1 MSLHLRGTC
10 PQESCRS
17 GALRACIDAK
27 GESVQ
32 RGVWR
37 CVSYGG
43 RVVRLLQDPLQVNAC
58 VFEVMDT
65 NASGGWANGALR
77 SFPLT
82 EDERLLRRRAELGD
96 ATGHILGHPIA
107 DLVVAGLD
115 DKAHGVCGAEKLR

>member
-65 NASGGWANGALR
+65 KRREGGLTARSEAFHSPRTNGFSAVGPN
-77 SFPLT
+77 SVM
-82 EDERLLRRRAELGD
+82 RRATYL
-96 ATGHILGHPIA
+96 ATQSLTSS
-107 DLVVAGLD
+107 
-115 DKAHGVCGAEKLR
+115 